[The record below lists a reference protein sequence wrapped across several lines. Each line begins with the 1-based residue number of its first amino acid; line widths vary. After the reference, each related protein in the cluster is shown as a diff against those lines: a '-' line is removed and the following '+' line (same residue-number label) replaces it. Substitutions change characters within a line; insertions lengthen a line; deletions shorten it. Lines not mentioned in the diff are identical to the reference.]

1 MATMNTNIK
10 INIVEPGSSTPVDP
24 TPIDPVPTDPSD
36 TTNTTNTTTYT
47 SSTDVSV
54 PDTGLFTHGIGG
66 TEATIITISTIAL
79 LLTIIATIVTVLY
92 KKHKKQGKVTKLVR
106 TIEQTKTIIKSKK
119 RISSA
124 LSAIALLASVGTLA
138 ILLAN
143 SNKTNT
149 NAMEGGTELTV
160 DVNSEELTIEVG
172 DTPVFAYLPVKL
184 TVEEATT
191 SGYILS
197 AYAEDTNL
205 VSTTDESNI
214 IPMVAIPEPI
224 EPNEEGVGKGW
235 SPVTTLTDNT
245 WGLSLEQPQDQN
257 SEVYT
262 ILSTDQSNPT
272 ILKSIDD
279 YSETEENDTTTIY
292 YGFYITPD
300 TPKGTYEGSN
310 ITYTAL
316 TNPPVATVTF
326 DGNGLYFNDNEEQTT
341 NTIKYIP
348 NVPTSQTVAYSHTPN
363 VNDEGEQDGIYGRDL
378 NATEVYRFADT
389 ATKVHVKIVQSG
401 NDSTCGPN
409 SDDYFTFWSGAHSDY
424 TAKANYTSAVRAF
437 GNTNGQYMF
446 DNYNNVEIDLD
457 GTTAVTFAYT
467 TNGYQYCSG
476 TGYGYYAIIT
486 AQDVDGNNV
495 PVIANNSVAGN
506 YTVPTTEATH
516 RFLGWSTD
524 KNALI
529 GAYTSADDFENY
541 VFNSPDEKVT
551 MYAIWDPII
560 EITYNGNGADDTT
573 DMANVNQ
580 YTTDFTTAGR
590 TVDLLASNYQRA
602 GYGFIGWSE
611 DKDAYTKLV
620 NGEDVTIYGPNE
632 TLTIGREM
640 QQRMSQTGKL
650 ELNAIWA
657 EVAKDSQG
665 NDLTFQTD
673 DLLTTEL
680 ADGTT
685 LATKPNGYVTALK
698 DSRDNEVYAVA
709 KLADGNYWMIEN
721 LRLDNSSE
729 LSLQNTNNPSLPLT
743 NDYNAGTTSNFLSA
757 TSDSWCTSSNA
768 QCNNQSKLNT
778 NNTTLATTSPEFSQ
792 NYTNGA
798 HSSDFNTNL
807 HSYGNYYNWYSATA
821 GRGTYETDSY
831 EVVVGDICP
840 AGWQLPYGGS
850 GDTNNGKGNTSGGFY
865 YLNNLLGNSSNA
877 WRSFPNNFIYSG
889 YWYNS
894 QTSSRGNYGYYW
906 ASTTSGTSS
915 AYNLYFY
922 NSYVG
927 STSSNSKYYGSSV
940 RCVAPIQTTITFDG
954 NGSTSGE
961 MAKQKIGANSAA
973 PLNQNTFTKNDYA
986 FASWNTERDGSGTSY
1001 ADRQDF
1007 TAGEGINNVT
1017 LYAQWADCV
1026 PNKICYKSNGANS
1039 PTTMDPQSASSSTD
1053 VELWASN
1060 YKYDTN
1066 NDGHNDY
1073 GFAGWSEDKDA
1084 ATKLTDNNPDNNP
1097 VVYGPNQTITT
1108 GDLSLEGMKLY
1119 AVWIAPKENTTFQ
1132 DFICPN
1138 NTDMPKGTV
1147 IALRDNRDNEVYTVA
1162 KLADGNCWMT
1172 ENLRLDNNATINA
1185 TNTNNPISS
1194 FTVLSPSSDS
1204 WCTSTSSSCF
1214 NQSILNSNNIAN
1226 TVSPMTGTDA
1236 NIYSYSNYYNWYSAT
1251 AGNGTRSISSGTVA
1265 GDLCPAGWH
1274 LPYGGNETSAKGGNT
1289 SGGFY
1294 YLNQQMGAATGAA
1307 GSNNWR
1313 SFPNNFVYSGYWYG
1327 SSAYYRG
1334 NYGYYWSSTAGNTSS
1349 AYNLYFHSGY
1359 VNPTNSSDKYY
1370 GHSVRC
1376 VAPVGTTIT
1385 FDGNGSTGGE
1395 MSKQRIAQNTTAP
1408 LNSNKFTKDE
1418 YFFGS
1423 WNTERDGSG
1432 TSYADGQDFTAG
1444 EGNNN
1449 ITLYTQWVECAPN
1462 SICYK
1467 PNGANSPTTIDPQ
1480 SASSNTDVELWA
1492 SNYKYDT
1499 NNDGHNDYGFAGWSE
1514 DKDAAAK
1521 LVDNDSTNNPVVY
1534 GPNQTITTGD
1544 LSLEGMKLYAVWIA
1558 PEENTSFQD
1567 FTCPNNTDMP
1577 IGTVI
1582 ALRDNRDNEVYTVAK
1597 LADGN
1602 CWMTENLRLDNN
1614 ATINATNTNSPISTF
1629 TALSPSSNSWCE
1641 DNSESCINQSMLNTN
1656 NIAKSVSP
1664 MTGTDANIYSYGN
1677 YYNWYSATAG
1687 NGTYSTGWNVTV
1699 AGDLCPA
1706 GWHLPYGGN
1715 ETSAKGGNTS
1725 GGFYY
1730 LNQQMG
1736 GVTSTQGSKNWRSFP
1751 NNFVYSGGW
1760 YGSSAGY
1767 RGRYGYYR
1775 SSTALSTGYAYHLNF
1790 GSDYVDQG
1798 TSGNRMSYAYSV
1810 RCVAPVE

>member
-1 MATMNTNIK
+1 MATTNTNIK
-10 INIVEPGSSTPVDP
+10 INIVEPSSSTPVDP

-36 TTNTTNTTTYT
+36 TTNTTTYT

-92 KKHKKQGKVTKLVR
+92 KKHIRQGKVTKLVR
-106 TIEQTKTIIKSKK
+106 TIEQTKAIIKSKK
-119 RISSA
+119 RTTAA

-149 NAMEGGTELTV
+149 SAIEGGTELTV
-160 DVNSEELTIEVG
+160 DVNSEDLTIEVG
-172 DTPVFAYLPVKL
+172 DTPVFAYLPVEL

-205 VSTTDESNI
+205 VSTTDNTNI
-214 IPMVAIPEPI
+214 IPMVSI
-224 EPNEEGVGKGW
+224 NEEDLSQYV
-235 SPVTTLTDNT
+235 SLTDNT
-245 WGLSLEQPQDQN
+245 WGLSLTEPQDQN

-262 ILSTDQSNPT
+262 TLSTDQNNPT

-279 YSETEENDTTTIY
+279 YSETEANDTTTIY

-326 DGNGLYFNDNEEQTT
+326 DGNGLYFNGDEEQTT

-363 VNDEGEQDGIYGRDL
+363 VNDEGVQDGIYGRDL

-424 TAKANYTSAVRAF
+424 TAKTNYTSAVRAF

-620 NGEDVTIYGPNE
+620 NGEDVTIYGPDE

-685 LATKPNGYVTALK
+685 LANKPNGYVTALR

-729 LSLQNTNNPSLPLT
+729 LSLQNTNNPALPLT
-743 NDYNAGTTSNFLSA
+743 NDYNAGTTSNFLST
-757 TSDSWCTSSNA
+757 TSNSWCTDYDSTP
-768 QCNNQSKLNT
+768 CYNQSKLNT
-778 NNTTLATTSPEFSQ
+778 NNTALTTTSPAFSQ
-792 NYTNGA
+792 NYTNGTHA
-798 HSSDFNTNL
+798 SDFNTNL
-807 HSYGNYYNWYSATA
+807 YSYGNYYNWYSATA
-821 GRGTYETDSY
+821 GNGTRETSSNQIAA
-831 EVVVGDICP
+831 GDICP

-850 GDTNNGKGNTSGGFY
+850 GDINNGKGNTSGGFY

-889 YWYNS
+889 NWYNS
-894 QTSSRGNYGYYW
+894 SPSSRGNTGYYW
-906 ASTTSGTSS
+906 SSTAESYTSS
-915 AYNLYFY
+915 AYYLNLA
-922 NSYVG
+922 NSYTG
-927 STSSNSKYYGSSV
+927 FYSNSKYTGSSV

-954 NGSTSGE
+954 NGNDGGE
-961 MAKQKIGANSAA
+961 MAKQKIGANSTASLSQNKFTKNGYGFIGWNTVANPTQENPGTSYADQGSYTAEAGSHDITLYAQWATTTITFDGNGNDGGEMAKQKIGANSTA
-973 PLNQNTFTKNDYA
+973 PLNQNTFTKNDYV

-1001 ADRQDF
+1001 ADGQGY
-1007 TAGEGINNVT
+1007 TAGESNNNIT
-1017 LYAQWADCV
+1017 LYAQWVECA
-1026 PNKICYKSNGANS
+1026 PNSICYKPNGANS
-1039 PTTMDPQSASSSTD
+1039 STIMDLQSASSNTD

-1066 NDGHNDY
+1066 NDDHNDY

-1084 ATKLTDNNPDNNP
+1084 AAKLTDNNPDNNP

-1108 GDLSLEGMKLY
+1108 GDLSTEGMKLY
-1119 AVWIAPKENTTFQ
+1119 AVWIAPEQNTSFQ
-1132 DFICPN
+1132 DFTCPT
-1138 NTDMPKGTV
+1138 NTDMPIGTV
-1147 IALRDNRDNEVYTVA
+1147 IALKDNRDNEVYTVA

-1172 ENLRLDNNATINA
+1172 ENLR
-1185 TNTNNPISS
+1185 
-1194 FTVLSPSSDS
+1194 
-1204 WCTSTSSSCF
+1204 
-1214 NQSILNSNNIAN
+1214 
-1226 TVSPMTGTDA
+1226 
-1236 NIYSYSNYYNWYSAT
+1236 
-1251 AGNGTRSISSGTVA
+1251 
-1265 GDLCPAGWH
+1265 
-1274 LPYGGNETSAKGGNT
+1274 
-1289 SGGFY
+1289 
-1294 YLNQQMGAATGAA
+1294 
-1307 GSNNWR
+1307 
-1313 SFPNNFVYSGYWYG
+1313 
-1327 SSAYYRG
+1327 
-1334 NYGYYWSSTAGNTSS
+1334 
-1349 AYNLYFHSGY
+1349 
-1359 VNPTNSSDKYY
+1359 
-1370 GHSVRC
+1370 
-1376 VAPVGTTIT
+1376 
-1385 FDGNGSTGGE
+1385 
-1395 MSKQRIAQNTTAP
+1395 
-1408 LNSNKFTKDE
+1408 
-1418 YFFGS
+1418 
-1423 WNTERDGSG
+1423 
-1432 TSYADGQDFTAG
+1432 
-1444 EGNNN
+1444 
-1449 ITLYTQWVECAPN
+1449 
-1462 SICYK
+1462 
-1467 PNGANSPTTIDPQ
+1467 
-1480 SASSNTDVELWA
+1480 
-1492 SNYKYDT
+1492 
-1499 NNDGHNDYGFAGWSE
+1499 
-1514 DKDAAAK
+1514 
-1521 LVDNDSTNNPVVY
+1521 
-1534 GPNQTITTGD
+1534 
-1544 LSLEGMKLYAVWIA
+1544 
-1558 PEENTSFQD
+1558 
-1567 FTCPNNTDMP
+1567 
-1577 IGTVI
+1577 
-1582 ALRDNRDNEVYTVAK
+1582 
-1597 LADGN
+1597 
-1602 CWMTENLRLDNN
+1602 
-1614 ATINATNTNSPISTF
+1614 
-1629 TALSPSSNSWCE
+1629 
-1641 DNSESCINQSMLNTN
+1641 
-1656 NIAKSVSP
+1656 
-1664 MTGTDANIYSYGN
+1664 
-1677 YYNWYSATAG
+1677 
-1687 NGTYSTGWNVTV
+1687 
-1699 AGDLCPA
+1699 
-1706 GWHLPYGGN
+1706 
-1715 ETSAKGGNTS
+1715 
-1725 GGFYY
+1725 
-1730 LNQQMG
+1730 
-1736 GVTSTQGSKNWRSFP
+1736 
-1751 NNFVYSGGW
+1751 
-1760 YGSSAGY
+1760 
-1767 RGRYGYYR
+1767 
-1775 SSTALSTGYAYHLNF
+1775 
-1790 GSDYVDQG
+1790 
-1798 TSGNRMSYAYSV
+1798 
-1810 RCVAPVE
+1810 